1 MATRVPTTTS
11 GGKTGVRGGGGR
23 SDPVDDGTVFR
34 SMKEFWLWVAIV
46 TLLIAILAFTLIVAA
61 HVDKQLRETKAILQ
75 RMEQLDKEKKND
87 RRKKDPDEE

>member
-1 MATRVPTTTS
+1 
-11 GGKTGVRGGGGR
+11 
-23 SDPVDDGTVFR
+23 
-34 SMKEFWLWVAIV
+34 MKEFWFWVLIV
-46 TLLIAILAFTLIVAA
+46 TLLIALLGFTLVVAA

>member
-11 GGKTGVRGGGGR
+11 GGKAGLRSGGGR
-23 SDPVDDGTVFR
+23 GDPVDDGTVFR

-87 RRKKDPDEE
+87 RRKKADDEE

>member
-1 MATRVPTTTS
+1 
-11 GGKTGVRGGGGR
+11 
-23 SDPVDDGTVFR
+23 
-34 SMKEFWLWVAIV
+34 MKEFWLWVAIV

-87 RRKKDPDEE
+87 RRKKADDEE

>member
-1 MATRVPTTTS
+1 
-11 GGKTGVRGGGGR
+11 
-23 SDPVDDGTVFR
+23 VDDGTVFR

-87 RRKKDPDEE
+87 RRKKADDEE